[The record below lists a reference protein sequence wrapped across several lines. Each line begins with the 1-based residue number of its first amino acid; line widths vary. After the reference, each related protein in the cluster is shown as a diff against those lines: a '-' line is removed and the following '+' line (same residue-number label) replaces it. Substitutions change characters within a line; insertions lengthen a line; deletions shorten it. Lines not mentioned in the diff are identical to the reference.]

1 MKLLARLAIPSLAVL
16 LGACAST
23 TSPGVVDVSRKQLLI
38 VPASTVEQMAEVS
51 FKEQND
57 KARAAGKLVGQGAL
71 YERLRRIA
79 LRLERQ
85 AKVFRPD
92 AANWHWELALIDSPV
107 LNASCGPGGKIT
119 VYTGLVA
126 ALNLTDDEIAMV
138 LGHEIAHALR
148 EHGRERISQA
158 AAQNAISSVA
168 LGAMQSREQ
177 QIEIANQFAQYLYV
191 LPNSRQNETE
201 ADKIG
206 LELAAR
212 AGFNPAAAVSVWQK
226 MAQAS
231 QGAKPPEFLS
241 THPADGTRIAE
252 LSRLQAVVL
261 PLYQAAPKS

>member
-1 MKLLARLAIPSLAVL
+1 MQLGRRLAIAGAALAL
-16 LGACAST
+16 AACATT

-57 KARAAGKLVGQGAL
+57 KARAAGKLVEQGAL

-79 LRLERQ
+79 GRLEQQ
-85 AKVFRPD
+85 ARVFRPD
-92 AANWHWELALIDSPV
+92 ADNWHWELALIDSPV

-119 VYTGLVA
+119 VYSGLITS
-126 ALNLTDDEIAMV
+126 LSLTDDETAMV

-158 AAQNAISSVA
+158 VAQNAISQAA
-168 LGAMQSREQ
+168 LGAMASRED
-177 QIEIANQFAQYLYV
+177 QIKLANQFAEYLYV

-212 AGFNPAAAVSVWQK
+212 AGYNPQAAITVWQK

-241 THPADGTRIAE
+241 THPADSSRIAE
-252 LSRLQAVVL
+252 LTSLQPLVL
-261 PLYQAAPKS
+261 PIYQAAAKP